1 MSPKGR
7 SNVRLIYLLSA
18 VLMRL
23 SVFCPVEKLQLKNL
37 AAIAAW
43 FIDIYSKCI
52 PWKEKCQVLCKNRK
66 CLHFSVQVYNV
77 IVLSLLFIVVIFLGA
92 RYPRISYLNKVQ
104 TSVHEVLRTSLTA
117 GTTLVTCLKSGGKAL
132 HLDSPHRSVLLR
144 IASSFLTIFHTDL
157 FGKFQLI
164 FC

>member
-1 MSPKGR
+1 M
-7 SNVRLIYLLSA
+7 
-18 VLMRL
+18 
-23 SVFCPVEKLQLKNL
+23 
-37 AAIAAW
+37 
-43 FIDIYSKCI
+43 
-52 PWKEKCQVLCKNRK
+52 
-66 CLHFSVQVYNV
+66 QVYNV
-77 IVLSLLFIVVIFLGA
+77 IVLSLLFIVVIFVGA

-132 HLDSPHRSVLLR
+132 HLYSPHSSVLLHM
-144 IASSFLTIFHTDL
+144 ASSFLTIFHTDL